1 MKKNCIIIPI
11 YKESPNLLDKLSLE
25 SLSKNLMDFQDYEV
39 YIIYPE
45 NIVISEWKRYIGHD
59 IILRSF
65 DPKYFISIQIIF
77 IYYFIF
83 F

>member
-1 MKKNCIIIPI
+1 MKTNCIIIPI
-11 YKESPNLLDKLSLE
+11 YKQTPNLIEITSLK

-65 DPKYFISIQIIF
+65 DPKYFISIS
-77 IYYFIF
+77 F